1 MFSII
6 SLYKNAFGGLS
17 RNSWMLSF
25 IMFINRSG
33 AMVIPFMSVYL
44 KEELHFT
51 LEQAGILMAV
61 FGIGA
66 MVGSFLGG
74 YLTDKIGHFRV
85 QFYSLVIGGSMFF
98 VLLFMKDF
106 YSYLITVFLL
116 SSILQCLP
124 PANASSVSFYAKPE
138 NVTRA
143 FALNRMAM
151 NLGFAIGPTIGGI
164 LAVISYDW
172 LFIADGISC
181 IVAGF
186 VFYFYFRNKPGN
198 RPVKKEENAPLIESP
213 RKDKTYLYFVT
224 MCSLFAVCFFQLFTT
239 IPLYYRDE
247 AFLSEFTVGILLGM
261 NGFIVFTFE
270 MLIVYQLK
278 ERKNLRPIILF
289 GVGLMSIAYL
299 LLNIDTSL
307 FVLVIS
313 MMILSFAE
321 IFTMPFMA
329 TVTVQRSNEK
339 NRGRYMGLYTF
350 AYSIAFVIAPF
361 SGTFI
366 AAEFGFYSLWW
377 IMASMSLLVGIG
389 FYYVMKR
396 LIPG

>member
-1 MFSII
+1 
-6 SLYKNAFGGLS
+6 
-17 RNSWMLSF
+17 
-25 IMFINRSG
+25 
-33 AMVIPFMSVYL
+33 MVIPFMSVYL
-44 KEELHFT
+44 REELNFT

-74 YLTDKIGHFRV
+74 YLTDRIGHFRV

-106 YSYLITVFLL
+106 YSYLITVFFL

-138 NVTRA
+138 NVTRS

-164 LAVISYDW
+164 LAVVSYNW

-181 IVAGF
+181 IAAGF

-198 RPVKKEENAPLIESP
+198 RPEKKEENAAPIESP
-213 RKDKTYLYFVT
+213 SKDKTYLYFVT

-261 NGFIVFTFE
+261 NGLIVFLFE

-289 GVGLMSIAYL
+289 GIVLMSIAYM
-299 LLNIDTSL
+299 LLNINTSL
-307 FVLVIS
+307 FILIIS

-377 IMASMSLLVGIG
+377 IMAMMSLVVGIG
-389 FYYVMKR
+389 FFIVMPK
-396 LIPG
+396 LVKF